1 MYVQDSNNTIFSIH
15 VGAAKAA
22 LFGTMRHELFE
33 RCMSSQDFSW
43 PTAKVIANSIIRR
56 NAESLVGCGV
66 RESEARS
73 QVLQVVTKIQKFAQ
87 EYTTLNPAKNVDS
100 NADSAKGGRLK
111 ANGMQPDMQFLA
123 HSVQATEEAV
133 VCPELGM
140 KGNLDVT
147 VSATT
152 SSLPNGNTPAGA
164 PQTSLMTIE
173 LKTGHNQNPQ
183 SAHMAQLALY
193 TMMLRVRR
201 GPNRPSTTP
210 SSQPLNQEANLG
222 ACESGMLLYLNHEN
236 YRASHVS
243 PMLNEIKS
251 LIGQRN
257 LIASELERVSS
268 PRGVVLS
275 YEEDENSSE
284 AAKGQG
290 RSR

>member
-1 MYVQDSNNTIFSIH
+1 
-15 VGAAKAA
+15 
-22 LFGTMRHELFE
+22 
-33 RCMSSQDFSW
+33 MSSQDFSW

-56 NAESLVGCGV
+56 NAESLVGIGV

-73 QVLQVVTKIQKFAQ
+73 QVLQVVTKIQRFAK
-87 EYTTLNPAKNVDS
+87 EYTTLNSAKNVDS
-100 NADSAKGGRLK
+100 TNADSAKGGRLK
-111 ANGMQPDMQFLA
+111 GNGMQPDMQFLA

-152 SSLPNGNTPAGA
+152 STLPNGNIPAGA
-164 PQTSLMTIE
+164 PQTSLMSIE

-201 GPNRPSTTP
+201 GPNRLATTP
-210 SSQPLNQEANLG
+210 SSQPLNRETTLG

-257 LIASELERVSS
+257 LVASELERVSS

-275 YEEDENSSE
+275 YEDENNSE
-284 AAKGQG
+284 AANEKG

>member
-1 MYVQDSNNTIFSIH
+1 
-15 VGAAKAA
+15 
-22 LFGTMRHELFE
+22 MRHELFE

-43 PTAKVIANSIIRR
+43 PTAKVIANRIIRR

-73 QVLQVVTKIQKFAQ
+73 QVLQVVTKIQRFANQ
-87 EYTTLNPAKNVDS
+87 YTTLNPAKNVDS
-100 NADSAKGGRLK
+100 IAKSARGGLLKG
-111 ANGMQPDMQFLA
+111 NGMQPDMHFLA

-133 VCPELGM
+133 VCPELGI

-152 SSLPNGNTPAGA
+152 STLPNGNIPAGP
-164 PQTSLMTIE
+164 PQTSLMSIE

-183 SAHMAQLALY
+183 SSHMAQLALY

-210 SSQPLNQEANLG
+210 SSQPLNQEATLG
-222 ACESGMLLYLNHEN
+222 AGETGMLLYLNHEN

-257 LIASELERVSS
+257 LVASELERVSS
-268 PRGVVLS
+268 PRGVILS
-275 YEEDENSSE
+275 YEDENNNE
-284 AAKGQG
+284 ATKGQG
-290 RSR
+290 RPR

>member
-1 MYVQDSNNTIFSIH
+1 
-15 VGAAKAA
+15 
-22 LFGTMRHELFE
+22 
-33 RCMSSQDFSW
+33 MSSQDFSW

-73 QVLQVVTKIQKFAQ
+73 QVLQVVTKIQRFA
-87 EYTTLNPAKNVDS
+87 N
-100 NADSAKGGRLK
+100 
-111 ANGMQPDMQFLA
+111 
-123 HSVQATEEAV
+123 EAV

-152 SSLPNGNTPAGA
+152 STLPHGNITAGP
-164 PQTSLMTIE
+164 PQTSLMSIE

-201 GPNRPSTTP
+201 GPSRPSTTP
-210 SSQPLNQEANLG
+210 SSQPLNREATLG
-222 ACESGMLLYLNHEN
+222 AGESGMLLYLNHEN

-257 LIASELERVSS
+257 LVASELERVSS
-268 PRGVVLS
+268 PRGVILS
-275 YEEDENSSE
+275 YEDENNNE
-284 AAKGQG
+284 ATKGQG
-290 RSR
+290 RPR